1 MAEENS
7 SKKSWRTYLSLG
19 LSALGIA
26 FFLVQALT
34 LGIVLL
40 TMLAGGQAEPLETIP
55 VALLTWSALLSG
67 ALLLPVFILSL
78 HQLQGKAGP
87 DWLKT
92 GQPAIRKIV
101 RWVILIWPGV
111 VALGW
116 LIAGSPRLAIFLLG
130 PINILVAGMPVLWIF
145 DTASRKLTGG
155 SRIRQ
160 WRIFGFSLTVMP
172 TLVILVELVAVLV
185 LAVFGG
191 FYLVTRMSADPGLE
205 RELTSLIEQIA
216 ASGQDVDKILAML
229 EPYFLQPSVL
239 FLSAAVM
246 GGVMPIIEEV
256 VKPIALWPLAGKKIT
271 PQEGFVGG
279 VLSGAGF
286 ALTENILFFTIAI
299 NAEDWLFLAIGRTGT
314 GVLHMLA
321 SGLVGWGLAKTWRSG
336 KWGAQALLSLGAF
349 LLHGLWNT
357 LALFVG
363 VAPGALLDSEPS
375 FWQTM
380 LFNLPIIL
388 LLLLSLAG
396 IIWIN
401 RYFKKMNE
409 SKFMSLEKI
418 SEAEPRIVPPLN
430 IETPETIDR

>member
-7 SKKSWRTYLSLG
+7 SKKNWLTYLTLG

-40 TMLAGGQAEPLETIP
+40 TILVSGQAEPIEIIP
-55 VALLTWSALLSG
+55 VALLSWSALLSG
-67 ALLLPVFILSL
+67 SLLLPAFILSL
-78 HQLQGKAGP
+78 HQLQGKVGP

-92 GQPAIRKIV
+92 RTIRNIV
-101 RWVILIWPGV
+101 QWVILIWPGV

-116 LIAGSPRLAIFLLG
+116 LIVGSPWAAIFLLG
-130 PINILVAGMPVLWIF
+130 PINILVAGLPVLWVF
-145 DTASRKLTGG
+145 NTGSRKLTGG

-172 TLVILVELVAVLV
+172 TLVILVELAAVLV

-191 FYLVTRMSADPGLE
+191 LYLANRMSVDPGLE
-205 RELTSLIEQIA
+205 RELTRLIEQIA
-216 ASGQDVDKILAML
+216 ASAQDVDKILAML

-239 FLSAAVM
+239 FLATAVM

-256 VKPIALWPLAGKKIT
+256 VKPIALWPLADREMT

-279 VLSGAGF
+279 LLCGAGF
-286 ALTENILFFTIAI
+286 ALTENILYFTIALT
-299 NAEDWLFLAIGRTGT
+299 AEDWLFIAIGRAGT
-314 GVLHMLA
+314 VVLHMLA

-375 FWQTM
+375 FGQTM

-388 LLLLSLAG
+388 LLLISLAG

-401 RYFKKMNE
+401 RYFNKKNGSE
-409 SKFMSLEKI
+409 FKRLEEISKT
-418 SEAEPRIVPPLN
+418 EPRIVPPLS
-430 IETPETIDR
+430 IETPEIIDR